1 MRYKGSL
8 VTGLGERKV
17 SGEMTDVW
25 TGRFGQLYE
34 PIEGRK
40 PVIRFECVG
49 NDLQHSNFQI
59 INKERKCHLHGQKR
73 PGWL

>member
-1 MRYKGSL
+1 MTDWREEVRYKGSL

-34 PIEGRK
+34 QDE
-40 PVIRFECVG
+40 
-49 NDLQHSNFQI
+49 NQ
-59 INKERKCHLHGQKR
+59 
-73 PGWL
+73 